1 MPPTIGEVPP
11 SRPRRGEPDARD
23 QIHPPM
29 THSGTAHMLAGRYRL
44 LTQLGQ
50 GGMGTVWRAMDEL
63 LRQEVAVKEVR
74 PPADLDHAAQ
84 TELVERTLRE
94 ARAAARLRSHRS
106 IVTIHD
112 VVMDGGRP
120 WIVMELVHG
129 RSLDRVVSQDGP
141 LSPQTAAWVGVHVLD
156 ALTAAHTVGVLHR
169 DVKPGNVM
177 LTDDHRVLLTDFGIA
192 AVSGDAVLTQ
202 TGLLTGSPGYIAPE
216 RLRGEE
222 DGPAADLWSLA
233 ATLYT
238 AVEGRP
244 AFPGHNAAARMAA
257 VLLHPPAPPR
267 LAGPLTPVL
276 AAMLEKDPVRRC
288 GAAQATDWLNAV
300 ARELSPEVPT
310 APRGRRRAP
319 GRSRR
324 PVILGTAALV
334 TALAVAGGVT
344 FWAMRDAPAPP
355 PEAASRT
362 SADSSSRPSA
372 DSSPYTSADSSSR
385 TSADSSPQAD
395 TPTANRVFRTDL
407 PACDLLTASK
417 ARTLL
422 GTSSVE
428 RIVYTKGVC
437 MWRTPY
443 YTSIQVS
450 TMRYVD
456 LEVAQNTFDGVVSGM
471 RDEPERNPGT
481 KLRATRLFGDEMFSH
496 ALKQPSGGYSV
507 LAKVRYGNLDVTV
520 HAITPTP
527 GFRAADEVLRIVDTR
542 IKSHR

>member
-1 MPPTIGEVPP
+1 
-11 SRPRRGEPDARD
+11 
-23 QIHPPM
+23 M
-29 THSGTAHMLAGRYRL
+29 THGGTAPMLAGRYRL
-44 LTQLGQ
+44 LSQLGQ
-50 GGMGTVWRAMDEL
+50 GGMGTVWRALDEL

-94 ARAAARLRSHRS
+94 ARAAARLRSHPS

-141 LSPQTAAWVGVHVLD
+141 LPPQTAAWVGVHVLD
-156 ALTAAHTVGVLHR
+156 ALTAAHTAGVLHR

-177 LTDDHRVLLTDFGIA
+177 LTDDNRVLLTDFGIA

-216 RLRGEE
+216 RLRGEQ

-257 VLLHPPAPPR
+257 VLLHPPSPPQ

-300 ARELSPEVPT
+300 ARELSPDVPT
-310 APRGRRRAP
+310 TPRGRRRASD
-319 GRSRR
+319 RSSRR
-324 PVILGTAALV
+324 PIILGAAALV

-344 FWAMRDAPAPP
+344 LWAVSGDPAPP
-355 PEAASRT
+355 AGAASK
-362 SADSSSRPSA
+362 SSTGSGSRSG
-372 DSSPYTSADSSSR
+372 SGSR
-385 TSADSSPQAD
+385 TGSDSGSGSGSPSGSA
-395 TPTANRVFRTDL
+395 TPASTANRMFTTDL
-407 PACDLLTASK
+407 IACDLLTAAK
-417 ARTLL
+417 TRTLL
-422 GTSSVE
+422 RSRSVK
-428 RIVYTKGVC
+428 RIASTKGVC
-437 MWRTPY
+437 SWQTPGY
-443 YTSIQVS
+443 ASTIQVS
-450 TMRYVD
+450 TLRFNSLD
-456 LEVAQNTFDGVVSGM
+456 IARSTFDSIAYGM
-471 RDEPERNPGT
+471 KDQPKRVPGT
-481 KLRATRLFGDEMFSH
+481 KIRTTRLFGDQMLSH
-496 ALKQPSGGYSV
+496 VNKNFTGTYSV
-507 LAKVRYGNLDVTV
+507 TALVHYGNLSVTV
-520 HAITPTP
+520 STTTSTP
-527 GFRAADEVLRIVDTR
+527 GYRAADEILKIIDARVKT
-542 IKSHR
+542 HR